1 LGKAERSSGIAFRTA
16 AARADRFGRSTLFLY
31 LQGMP
36 MTLTPQREPISD
48 GARRVARTAVAAGLV
63 AALCAAGPIPLAY
76 SADGPSPNSTAP
88 ADGTVKS
95 ANAKLGSDD
104 ADLLAEAK
112 ADGDKNVTMMIAT
125 APGQT
130 EQVAAKLDAVKGG
143 SVGRTYD
150 KLGYVRATVPTAKAD
165 SAIAAAAKLSSVH
178 GIDLRE
184 EIPLDDPSA
193 SGSAKPASA
202 TASYPAPG
210 RKTPAENPYNPS
222 FETGAVDFVRDHPK
236 ADGRGVTIGILDSG
250 VDLGHPALQKTTTGE
265 RKIVDWVTAT
275 DPIVDGDA
283 TWRPMVTSVS
293 GPAFTYGGRTWTAPA
308 GSYQVSMFSEAAT
321 AGGDAKG
328 DANRDGD
335 TTDKWGVLYDA
346 AAGTVRVDLNNN
358 LDFSDDAPMKPYK
371 DGYQIGY
378 FGTDDPSTDVVERQP
393 FVVQIR
399 KDVPM
404 DPFGGDWVGKKADFV
419 NIGVIES
426 EHGTHVAG
434 ITSANGLFGGRM
446 NGAAPGAKIVSSR
459 ACTWTGGCTNVALTE
474 GMIDLVVNRGVDI
487 VNMSIGSLPAL
498 NDGNNARAELYTRLI
513 DTYGVQLVISAGN
526 SGPGANTIGD
536 PGLADK
542 VISVGAGISRA
553 TWAANYGSAVEKKY
567 AMMPFSSRGP
577 REDGGFTPT
586 LVAPGAAIN
595 TTQTWLPGAPVAEA
609 GYSLPAGYSMLQGTS
624 MASPQA
630 TGASALLLSAA
641 KQKGIELE
649 PADLRTALTSTA
661 HHIKGVQAY
670 EEGAGRIDI
679 VDAWDA
685 IRDGASAHDYTVKAP
700 VDTAI
705 DQALK
710 TPGFGTGLYDREG
723 GLKAGDKKTYD
734 VTITRTSGTAK
745 AVRHDLRF
753 ENNAGDTFRIVGSDE
768 VELPLNQPVTVKVR
782 AHPRSA
788 GLKSAILEVDD
799 PRTEGVDKQILTTVV
814 VSEPVKYTYSASNT
828 VQRNSTQSYFV
839 TVPAGATSLEVA
851 IGGLKDK
858 SQTRFIAIHPYGVP
872 VDNTSTPNCY
882 NNYLDGNGCKPD
894 ARSYANPQAGVWEIE
909 VESRRTS
916 PLLDNPYKLDVA
928 VYGAV
933 FDPETVTVP
942 EAKVNAPAAV
952 SWKVTNKLA
961 AIDGKPAGGPLGSSK
976 TARPAIKEGETQTT
990 TVEVP
995 AGAKSLDVAIGNVSD
1010 ATADLDLTVYDASG
1024 AVVGQSADGD
1034 SEEAVSVASPAAGT
1048 YTIEVAGYSV
1058 PSGSTAYDYRDVFF
1072 ASSLGTVSVDG
1083 STPVK
1088 LGTGDSATVSASV
1101 TAAAAAPAGRE
1112 FFGQV
1117 QLVNS
1122 RGTVAGIGNVKIE
1135 KVTP

>member
-1 LGKAERSSGIAFRTA
+1 
-16 AARADRFGRSTLFLY
+16 
-31 LQGMP
+31 MP
-36 MTLTPQREPISD
+36 MTLLPVRPA
-48 GARRVARTAVAAGLV
+48 ARIAVAAGLV
-63 AALCAAGPIPLAY
+63 AALSAAGPIPLAF
-76 SADGPSPNSTAP
+76 SADGPSGTAP
-88 ADGTVKS
+88 TDTAVKS
-95 ANAKLGSDD
+95 AHDKLGSDD
-104 ADLLAEAK
+104 ADRLAEAK

-130 EQVAAKLDAVKGG
+130 EQVTQKLDAVKGG
-143 SVGRTYD
+143 IVGRTYD
-150 KLGYVRATVPTAKAD
+150 KLGYVRATVPTSKAD

-178 GIDLRE
+178 GIDLRA
-184 EIPLDDPSA
+184 EIPLDDPSVT
-193 SGSAKPASA
+193 SGAKSA
-202 TASYPAPG
+202 TGKASYPAPD
-210 RKTPAENPYNPS
+210 KNTPARNPYNPS
-222 FETGAVDFVRDHPK
+222 FETGAVDFVKQHPK

-283 TWRPMVTSVS
+283 TWRPMLTSVS

-308 GSYQVSMFSEAAT
+308 GSYQISTFSEAAT

-358 LDFSDDAPMKPYK
+358 FDFSDDTPMKPYK
-371 DGYQIGY
+371 DGFQVGY
-378 FGTDDPSTDVVERQP
+378 FGTDDPKTDVVERQP
-393 FVVQIR
+393 FVVEIR
-399 KDVPM
+399 KDVVYNSS
-404 DPFGGDWVGKKADFV
+404 GAKADFV

-434 ITSANGLFGGRM
+434 ITAANGLFGGRM

-459 ACTWTGGCTNVALTE
+459 ACTWSGGCTNVALTE

-487 VNMSIGSLPAL
+487 VNMSIGGLPAL

-542 VISVGAGISRA
+542 VISVGATISKE
-553 TWAANYGSAVEKKY
+553 TWAANYGSVVEKKY

-586 LVAPGAAIN
+586 LSAPGAAIN

-609 GYSLPAGYSMLQGTS
+609 GYPLPAGYSMLQGTS

-630 TGASALLLSAA
+630 TGATALLLSAA
-641 KQKGIELE
+641 KQKHITLS

-661 HHIKGVQAY
+661 KHIKGVQAY
-670 EEGAGRIDI
+670 EEGAGLIDV

-685 IRDGASAHDYTVKAP
+685 VRDGATAHDYTVKAP

-705 DQALK
+705 DQLLK
-710 TPGFGTGLYDREG
+710 TPGYGTGLYDRES
-723 GLKAGDKKTYD
+723 GLKAGQKKTYD
-734 VTITRTSGTAK
+734 VTITRTSGSEK
-745 AVRHDLRF
+745 AQWHRLRF
-753 ENNAGDTFRIVGSDE
+753 ENNAGDTFRILGKDWVR
-768 VELPLNQPVTVKVR
+768 LPLNQPVTVKVQ
-782 AHPRSA
+782 ASPRSA
-788 GLKSAILEVDD
+788 GLKSAILTVDD
-799 PRTEGVDKQILTTVV
+799 PSTEGVDKQILTTVV
-814 VSEPVKYTYSASNT
+814 VSTPVKYTYSASDS
-828 VQRNSTQSYFV
+828 VQRNSTRSYFV
-839 TVPAGATSLEVA
+839 TVPEGATSLEVA
-851 IGGLKDK
+851 IGGLKGV

-872 VDNTSTPNCY
+872 VDNTSTPYCY

-894 ARSYANPQAGVWEIE
+894 VRSYADPQPGVWEIE
-909 VESRRTS
+909 VEARRTS
-916 PLLDNPYKLDVA
+916 PLLDNPYKLDAA
-928 VYGAV
+928 VYGAA

-942 EAKVNAPAAV
+942 EAKVGTPAAA

-961 AIDGKPAGGPLGSSK
+961 AIDGHLVGGPLGSSK
-976 TARPAIKEGETQTT
+976 TARPTIKQGETQTT
-990 TVEVP
+990 TVVVP
-995 AGAKSLDVAIGNVSD
+995 EGAKSLDVAIGNVSD
-1010 ATADLDLTVYDASG
+1010 AAADLDLTVKNAAG
-1024 AVVGQSADGD
+1024 TVVGQSADGD

-1072 ASSLGTVSVDG
+1072 SASLGTVTVDQAA
-1083 STPVK
+1083 PVK
-1088 LGTGDSATVSASV
+1088 LGTGASATVSASV
-1101 TAAAAAPAGRE
+1101 TAAAAAPEGRE

-1117 QLVNS
+1117 QLVNA
-1122 RGTVAGIGNVKIE
+1122 RGTVAGTGSVKIE